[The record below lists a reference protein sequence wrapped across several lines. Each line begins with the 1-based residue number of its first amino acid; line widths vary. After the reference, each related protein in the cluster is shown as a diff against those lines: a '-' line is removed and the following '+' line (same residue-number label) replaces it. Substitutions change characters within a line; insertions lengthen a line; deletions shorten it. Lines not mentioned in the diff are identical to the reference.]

1 MMHELRDAEATLSAF
16 GTIVDQESGEI
27 IRYDPDKIAPLLQRG
42 ILGHVSD
49 TPRDSNGF
57 KKWLLVLASRQVGK
71 SVCSSLAGY
80 IHTAY
85 HPGSYAAIIADT
97 KDRADDLF
105 RAILNCHDYMPDEVK
120 MPTIPNR
127 ESRQLTFEHN
137 GKIRT
142 LSAEQNMVGI
152 GRAVDFLQWSEG
164 PFASDA
170 PGLWNGIYPAI
181 INRKE
186 AGVLLESTPAPMSQP
201 GSEWYRDM
209 AAEARRGNGRFEF
222 LFAAWFSSLLNER
235 RWKEGWT
242 LTTEEQRLLDKY
254 GPRGDQPVSAP
265 GDWRYMTLENLAFR
279 REVMQGDP
287 EIRRYPDLFNVFF
300 PSDPITCW
308 VQPGSAAIPMHALER
323 HLKGVVHPWLGNK
336 YQEYA
341 DPDPNALYVIGV
353 DPAKGTGGDQAS
365 FQVLE
370 VWGDEWKQVATF
382 SCNETDSASFARIII
397 ETAEKW
403 NNAHVIVENNG
414 VGVGT
419 LAFLELATD
428 PSGTVMKD
436 ETGQEKRY
444 YLKNLYYHKYASK
457 AGQTAG
463 VPAGARTN
471 AEALSGLID
480 ALIDR
485 LVILDA
491 ETLDQLQSYRR
502 DKEVEESDKWAI
514 MNPGKVAK
522 GRRRKHHWDRVSA
535 LAWAVYLARTM
546 PSRYKPK
553 TREQMDAEKE
563 AYDAEMQSGLTYN
576 QMRALERKQKE
587 ATRRRNKGSRRGK
600 YAGRKTRIRARSR
613 VDTQ

>member
-1 MMHELRDAEATLSAF
+1 
-16 GTIVDQESGEI
+16 
-27 IRYDPDKIAPLLQRG
+27 
-42 ILGHVSD
+42 VSD
-49 TPRDSNGF
+49 TPRDADGF

-85 HPGSYAAIIADT
+85 HPGSYSAIIADT

-105 RAILNCHDYMPDEVK
+105 RAILNCHDYMPDEVR

-127 ESRQLTFEHN
+127 ESRQLTFSHN

-152 GRAVDFLQWSEG
+152 GRAVDFLQWSEC
-164 PFASDA
+164 PFSSDA

-201 GSEWYRDM
+201 GAEWYRDM
-209 AAEARRGNGRFEF
+209 AAEARRGDGRFDF
-222 LFAAWFSSLLNER
+222 LFTPFYASLLNER
-235 RWKEGWT
+235 RWKPEWS
-242 LTTEEQRLLDKY
+242 LTTEEQRLLERY
-254 GPRGDQPVSAP
+254 GPKGDQPASAP
-265 GDWRYMTLENLAFR
+265 GDWRYLTLENLAFR
-279 REVMQGDP
+279 RAVMQGDP
-287 EIRRYPDLFNVFF
+287 EIRRNPDLFNVFF
-300 PSDPITCW
+300 PLDPVTCW

-323 HLKGVVHPWLGNK
+323 HLRGVVHPWMKLR

-341 DPDPNALYVIGV
+341 EPNPSALYAIGV

-382 SCNETDSASFARIII
+382 SCNETDPATFARIII
-397 ETAEKW
+397 EKAERW

-428 PSGTVMKD
+428 TSGTVMRD
-436 ETGQEKRY
+436 ENGVEKRY
-444 YLKNLYYHKYASK
+444 HLKNLYYHKYASK
-457 AGQTAG
+457 PGQTAG
-463 VPAGARTN
+463 IPAGARVN
-471 AEALSGLID
+471 AEALAYLID
-480 ALIDR
+480 ALTDR
-485 LVILDA
+485 LVIMDA
-491 ETLDQLQSYRR
+491 ETLDQLQTYRR
-502 DKEVEESDKWAI
+502 DKEVEESDKWSI
-514 MNPGKVAK
+514 MNPGKTAK

-535 LAWAVYLARTM
+535 LSWAVYLARTL
-546 PSRYKPK
+546 PERYRPK
-553 TREQMDAEKE
+553 SREQLQEDKE
-563 AYDAEMQSGLTYN
+563 AFEQEMQQGLTYN

-587 ATRRRNKGSRRGK
+587 VERKQSKGRRRGR
-600 YAGRKTRIRARSR
+600 YVGRKTRIKARR
-613 VDTQ
+613 H

>member
-1 MMHELRDAEATLSAF
+1 MMYELRDAEATLSAF
-16 GTIVDQESGEI
+16 GTIVDQETGEI
-27 IRYDPDKIAPLLQRG
+27 IRYDPDKIAPSLQRG
-42 ILGHVSD
+42 ILNHVSD

-57 KKWLLVLASRQVGK
+57 KKWLAVLASRQVGK

-127 ESRQLTFEHN
+127 ESRQLTFSHN
-137 GKIRT
+137 AKIRT

-152 GRAVDFLQWSEG
+152 GRAVDFLQWSEC

-201 GSEWYRDM
+201 GAEWYRDM
-209 AAEARRGNGRFEF
+209 CAEARKGLGRFDF
-222 LFAAWFSSLLNER
+222 LFAPFFSSLLNER
-235 RWKEGWT
+235 RWKPEWT
-242 LTTEEQRLLDKY
+242 ITTSEQRMLDKH
-254 GPRGDQPVSAP
+254 GPKGNQPLSAP
-265 GDWRYMTLENLAFR
+265 GDWRYLTLENLAFR
-279 REVMQGDP
+279 REVLQGDP
-287 EIRRYPDLFNVFF
+287 EIRRNPDLFNVFF

-323 HLKGVVHPWLGNK
+323 HLKSVVIPWKKGEI

-341 DPDPNALYVIGV
+341 DPSPGALYVIGV

-370 VWGDEWKQVATF
+370 VWGDEWSQVATF
-382 SCNETDSASFARIII
+382 SSNTTDSSTLARIII
-397 ETAEKW
+397 EKAERW
-403 NNAHVIVENNG
+403 NDAHVIVENNG

-419 LAFLELATD
+419 LAFLELATAV
-428 PSGTVMKD
+428 SGTVMKD
-436 ETGQEKRY
+436 EHGVEKRY
-444 YLKNLYYHKYASK
+444 HLKNLYYHKYASK
-457 AGQTAG
+457 AGQTSG

-480 ALIDR
+480 ALIDV
-485 LVILDA
+485 LVIRDA
-491 ETLDQLQSYRR
+491 ETLDQLQTYRR

-535 LAWAVYLARTM
+535 LAWAVYLARTL
-546 PSRYKPK
+546 PTRYRPK
-553 TREQMDAEKE
+553 TQEQLDKEKE
-563 AYDAEMQSGLTYN
+563 AYEVEMQSGLTYN
-576 QMRALERKQKE
+576 QMRAMERKQKE
-587 ATRRRNKGSRRGK
+587 KDRRQQKGKRRGRYGGK
-600 YAGRKTRIRARSR
+600 RTRIKRRTR
-613 VDTQ
+613 